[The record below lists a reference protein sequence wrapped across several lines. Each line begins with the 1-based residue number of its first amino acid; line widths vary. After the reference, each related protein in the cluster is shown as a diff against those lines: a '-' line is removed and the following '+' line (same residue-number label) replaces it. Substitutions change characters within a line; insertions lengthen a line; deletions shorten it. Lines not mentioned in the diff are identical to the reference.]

1 MKSQQHRIELVT
13 RPGIP
18 TSSRGFLEDID
29 LISDNAI
36 KYNSDVKYETNKVIC
51 ERARGLR
58 EFAHTLVE
66 ASLLEDADCG
76 GGRRKSSR
84 LKTRVVVEERKRQ
97 EAIRQEAASVSEAD
111 EDLQPVRPRRKRS
124 AKQVWSNIPYKTSK
138 IMLYKLPA
146 VAKHSL
152 GLEAK

>member
-1 MKSQQHRIELVT
+1 MKSQQHGIELVT

-97 EAIRQEAASVSEAD
+97 EVIRQEAASVSEAD

-124 AKQVWSNIPYKTSK
+124 AKQVWLNIPYKTSK